1 MATGAA
7 QLKSMILTVS
17 KLANPW
23 RKQCNLLLLVS
34 LPLMGC
40 IYPLHLPLIPLV
52 PPVAPVNISV
62 KEIGATWV
70 YLQWFNPNGGV
81 GDFPHSS
88 NIVTVQEVG
97 VQEVGGE
104 EEKRVFDSNEEE
116 ANVTH
121 LLPGTLYI
129 FSVVAISVFGDLQAT
144 SLSSNTFNST
154 TTITGNNSLLL
165 VSISN
170 ISLL

>member
-1 MATGAA
+1 MATGTA

-17 KLANPW
+17 KLANLW

-40 IYPLHLPLIPLV
+40 INPLHLPLIPLV
-52 PPVAPVNISV
+52 PPVAPVNLSV
-62 KEIGATWV
+62 KEIGATWI

-88 NIVTVQEVG
+88 NIVT